1 MAFPIAA
8 VVAVV
13 AIVAVV
19 AVVAVSVIQTSD
31 HPIKHYIRQV
41 ITREFPPRFL
51 DHLSIR
57 KAHLLV
63 PGINVVT
70 KGGTCTRA
78 DVRDD
83 LPSKIR
89 KAGQDM
95 LHSGSM
101 KLGK

>member
-19 AVVAVSVIQTSD
+19 AVVAVSVIQTID
-31 HPIKHYIRQV
+31 HSIKHSIR
-41 ITREFPPRFL
+41 PPGDHSRTW